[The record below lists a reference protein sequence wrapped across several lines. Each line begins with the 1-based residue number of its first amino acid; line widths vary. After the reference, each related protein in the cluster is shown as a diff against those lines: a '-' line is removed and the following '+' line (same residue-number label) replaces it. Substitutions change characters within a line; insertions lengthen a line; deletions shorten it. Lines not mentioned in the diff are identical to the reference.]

1 MSHRQGRRGSL
12 TLDPT
17 VSDPPIKLGPE
28 CPGCGEPWLRP
39 SAAPGR
45 YRCLYCMSRYE
56 LQSVCPNCGEHS
68 TIVRMSTT
76 AITKC
81 NHCQGNMLRAV

>member
-1 MSHRQGRRGSL
+1 VDEMQA
-12 TLDPT
+12 
-17 VSDPPIKLGPE
+17 IMGPE
-28 CPGCGEPWLRP
+28 CPNCHEPWLRP
-39 SAAPGR
+39 SALPGR

-76 AITKC
+76 AIVVC
-81 NHCQGNMLRAV
+81 NHCKGSMLKPL